1 MIAKVSK
8 RKSYHGIFCGKF
20 FPHKLWALSNSEL
33 HCKGMFSVLAATGEQ
48 LDDVR
53 QWHASDWLLNR
64 EIASVDMTN
73 DWL

>member
-1 MIAKVSK
+1 
-8 RKSYHGIFCGKF
+8 
-20 FPHKLWALSNSEL
+20 
-33 HCKGMFSVLAATGEQ
+33 MFSVLAATGEQ

-53 QWHASDWLLNR
+53 QWHAPDWLLNR